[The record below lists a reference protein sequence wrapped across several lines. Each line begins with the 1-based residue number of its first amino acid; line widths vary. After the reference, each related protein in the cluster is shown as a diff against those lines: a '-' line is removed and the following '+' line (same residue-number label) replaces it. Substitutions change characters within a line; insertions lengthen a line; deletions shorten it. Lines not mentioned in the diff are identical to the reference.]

1 MEPKI
6 KVYRGQVMQ
15 KDEFKKLFER
25 SKLMFKSDRIVI
37 DSLFSTSLNAE
48 TPRHF
53 IRQSIVSEYLQKV
66 VFQIDIDVRHQTR
79 PFANVSSLSAF
90 PKEDEILFM
99 VGASF
104 DMEKG
109 DIWYDENEK
118 FWISKL
124 FLRRDNLLKDD
135 RDFEYTTMSKRRCLK
150 NCVSA
155 LPYDLYN
162 ASVEDI
168 NILFDTLINDLFPS
182 EKFILGA
189 KFYCLGYHYASY
201 AKKD

>member
-37 DSLFSTSLNAE
+37 NSLFSTSLNAE

-135 RDFEYTTMSKRRCLK
+135 RDFEYTTMS
-150 NCVSA
+150 
-155 LPYDLYN
+155 
-162 ASVEDI
+162 
-168 NILFDTLINDLFPS
+168 
-182 EKFILGA
+182 
-189 KFYCLGYHYASY
+189 YHYASY
-201 AKKD
+201 AKKDYKLALSYYDQALKVWNTYLNDVELNSYIN